1 MFIKVSKVYL
11 VFEFVTV
18 KVDLLAEVLVLGVL
32 VPMKY
37 HLVLIIGLIWVLLVA
52 PFMVKIMVNL
62 WVH

>member
-18 KVDLLAEVLVLGVL
+18 KVDLLAEVLVLGFV
-32 VPMKY
+32 VPMKS
-37 HLVLIIGLIWVLLVA
+37 HLVLIMGLIWVLLVA

>member
-18 KVDLLAEVLVLGVL
+18 KVDLLAEVLVLGFV
-32 VPMKY
+32 VPMKS
-37 HLVLIIGLIWVLLVA
+37 HLVLIMGLIWVLMVA
-52 PFMVKIMVNL
+52 PFMVQIMVNL